1 METYLRSPID
11 VPLKNLYP
19 DPNNP
24 RLALEQ
30 VPGYEDAGKLFDE
43 DTRAALIKQLESDH
57 DVAELIK
64 SVSGLGWMPIDNILV
79 WKHPAD
85 PDKAVVVEGNRR
97 LATLNLIRSTALP
110 AQEKKLAGL
119 VAKKSGVLQSQL
131 EELQTSIARLKT
143 VIEDSEVLRVVP
155 VDARDADEL
164 ADKLPSVLN
173 VRHGQGAR
181 EWGNYAHD
189 LNLLR
194 RFDVLFQATHGAGR
208 SLFWDAD
215 VVGQVALENSLTKTA
230 VKRMLKAASWFTHFR
245 VQFEDELPEGEQFTK
260 SDYYLFELI
269 SRKPRIR
276 TKLEIGEDDFALP
289 DDAEQILFDWVF
301 ELPRSGDED
310 GNPNIFYRHE
320 NLMLWDQMHAY
331 DEKHGTTFAARLDPS
346 DWKNAP
352 TMREVEAAFLS
363 HKAKR
368 KPHAVL
374 DELISRMQ
382 SFTADELAVQGE
394 LFRAQLTQVENLAGK
409 FLKMIDAAH

>member
-30 VPGYEDAGKLFDE
+30 VPGYEDADKLFDD
-43 DTRAALIKQLESDH
+43 DTRAALFEQLQSDH

-64 SVSGLGWMPIDNILV
+64 SISGLGWMPIDNILV
-79 WKHPAD
+79 WVHPAA
-85 PDKAVVVEGNRR
+85 PEKAVVVEGNRR
-97 LATLNLIRSTALP
+97 LATLNLIRSTVLP

-119 VAKKSGVLQSQL
+119 VAKKVGVLQGQL

-155 VDARDADEL
+155 VDAKDVDEL

-208 SLFWDAD
+208 SFFWDDD
-215 VVGQVALENSLTKTA
+215 VVSQVALENSQTKTT

-245 VQFEDELPEGEQFTK
+245 AQFEDELPEGEGFTK

-269 SRKPRIR
+269 SRKPNIR
-276 TKLEIGEDDFALP
+276 AKLQVGEDDFALP
-289 DDAEQILFDWVF
+289 DDAEQVLFDWVF
-301 ELPRSGDED
+301 KLPRSGDED

-320 NLMLWDQMHAY
+320 NLMLWDQMRAY
-331 DEKHGTTFAARLDPS
+331 DEKHGTAFATRLDPS
-346 DWKNAP
+346 DWTNAP
-352 TMREVEAAFLS
+352 TMREVEAAYLS

-374 DELISRMQ
+374 DELITRMQ

-394 LFRAQLTQVENLAGK
+394 LFRTQLTHVEKLASK